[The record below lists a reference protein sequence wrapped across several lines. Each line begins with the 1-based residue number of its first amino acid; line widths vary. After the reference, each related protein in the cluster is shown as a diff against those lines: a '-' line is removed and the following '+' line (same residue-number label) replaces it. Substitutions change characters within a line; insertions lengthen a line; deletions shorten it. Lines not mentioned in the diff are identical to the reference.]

1 MTDSAPT
8 PGPLAAHLIDAIT
21 RGLPTYEYAAR
32 NLLNEHNAH
41 VRAEAFRE
49 AAERLGRE
57 RAAHV
62 NRAIFCDGIEHAA
75 TLLTEWAGATD
86 TTHSTTTGD
95 PA

>member
-32 NLLNEHNAH
+32 NLLNQNNAH

-57 RAAHV
+57 RAHHV

-75 TLLTEWAGATD
+75 TLLTEWAGDAR
-86 TTHSTTTGD
+86 
-95 PA
+95 

>member
-1 MTDSAPT
+1 MTDSARA

-41 VRAEAFRE
+41 VRSEAFRE
-49 AAERLGRE
+49 AAELLARE
-57 RAAHV
+57 RAHHV

-75 TLLTEWAGATD
+75 HKLTEWAGDA
-86 TTHSTTTGD
+86 
-95 PA
+95 